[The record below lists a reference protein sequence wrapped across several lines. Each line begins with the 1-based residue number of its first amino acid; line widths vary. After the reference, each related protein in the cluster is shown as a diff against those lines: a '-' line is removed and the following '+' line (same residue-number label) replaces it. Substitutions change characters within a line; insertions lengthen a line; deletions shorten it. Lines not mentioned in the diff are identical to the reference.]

1 MRSVIR
7 PAFGIAV
14 LVQVTVVVPTAF
26 GQAADQHAC
35 SLFQPSDLLQITGRK
50 DIGGR
55 GPQASKPGE
64 LRAGT
69 TQCDFLNISMT
80 LTQNMTAA
88 WFARNRKMSEDA
100 PDRWKVQSVSGSAT
114 RRTTCGIRDLG
125 RIATW
130 DSFSGLGAS
139 RWRSGS

>member
-7 PAFGIAV
+7 HALGIAA
-14 LVQVTVVVPTAF
+14 LVQVAVVAPTAS

-35 SLFQPSDLLQITGRK
+35 SLFQPSDLVRITGRK
-50 DIGGR
+50 DIGVR
-55 GPQASKPGE
+55 SPQASKPGE

-69 TQCDFLNISMT
+69 TLCDFLNISMT
-80 LTQNMTAA
+80 LTQNMTPA
-88 WFARNRKMSEDA
+88 WSPGIGRCRRMPPTGGKSSRFR
-100 PDRWKVQSVSGSAT
+100 GSAT
-114 RRTTCGIRDLG
+114 KRTTCGIRDLG

-130 DSFSGLGAS
+130 GSFSGLGAS